1 MIKLSTNPITMRT
14 LFLVLLSFLLIDNVA
29 YSSVSYSHEE
39 LVDVPQKYKLKK
51 RKLER
56 IDQGKPNKINSP
68 RIGKVYMIIG
78 IVVASVAL
86 MIALLLLVLM
96 NPLVWVV
103 FLIPV
108 LFFITGISMIISGA
122 ILKGRNKDWD
132 IDYR

>member
-1 MIKLSTNPITMRT
+1 MRT

-29 YSSVSYSHEE
+29 YSSVSYSHEKR
-39 LVDVPQKYKLKK
+39 VDAPQKYKVKK
-51 RKLER
+51 RKLKK
-56 IDQGKPNKINSP
+56 IDKRNPNKIHSP

-86 MIALLLLVLM
+86 MVALLLLILM

-103 FLIPV
+103 FLIPI
-108 LFFITGISMIISGA
+108 LFFITGISMVISGA
-122 ILKGRNKDWD
+122 VLKGRNKDWD